1 MTTDDGPDLDGLGEL
16 AGPDADDAGPDAP
29 DEEERERIGL
39 KRERV
44 TMELYTSI
52 TLLAGLYFAH
62 EGWEEEK
69 VFGLVWGITLG
80 LAAAHWFAFSM
91 ANKLVDP
98 TRDRGLVLR
107 ELKAQ
112 LAGASIVAAW
122 ASVAIAIADDD
133 HARAAAQI
141 AVVSMI
147 GFVVVRLGRS
157 YGQTWRRCIWSAVVA
172 VLVAGLVAGFKE
184 ALLE

>member
-1 MTTDDGPDLDGLGEL
+1 VPGDDDEIEH
-16 AGPDADDAGPDAP
+16 DDDP
-29 DEEERERIGL
+29 EHERIGL
-39 KRERV
+39 QRERV

-69 VFGLVWGITLG
+69 VFGLVWGTTLG

-98 TRDRGLVLR
+98 TRDRSLVLR

-112 LAGASIVAAW
+112 LAGAAIVGAW
-122 ASVAIAIADDD
+122 ASVAIAIAGDD
-133 HARAAAQI
+133 HARVAAQI
-141 AVVSMI
+141 AVVSLI
-147 GFVVVRLGRS
+147 GYVVVRLGRS
-157 YGQTWRRCIWSAVVA
+157 YGQPWRRCIWSAVVA
-172 VLVAGLVAGFKE
+172 VLVAGLIAGFKE
-184 ALLE
+184 GLLE

>member
-1 MTTDDGPDLDGLGEL
+1 MTTDEGPGLDGLEGLGALDGADEL
-16 AGPDADDAGPDAP
+16 
-29 DEEERERIGL
+29 DEVQRERIAL
-39 KRERV
+39 QRERV

-69 VFGLVWGITLG
+69 VFGLVWGTTLG

-98 TRDRGLVLR
+98 TRDRRLVVR

-112 LAGASIVAAW
+112 LAGAAIVAGW
-122 ASVAIAIADDD
+122 ASVAIAIAGDD
-133 HARAAAQI
+133 HARVAAQI
-141 AVVSMI
+141 AVVSMV

-157 YGQTWRRCIWSAVVA
+157 YGQAWRRCIWSAVVA
-172 VLVAGLVAGFKE
+172 VLVAGLIAAFKE
-184 ALLE
+184 SLLE